1 MEALPWLLLALSAT
15 IASVKNILVKGLS
28 GLSFKTREF
37 FGIQA
42 LIFGAG
48 SIVLLSVSLFN
59 FSGISLFTL
68 LLSLAY
74 GTMLI
79 GAQWFYVLALTKGK
93 TAVCATIY
101 SFGFVIPT
109 LSGWLFWGEELS
121 VFAIIGIIIVFPVLI
136 ISGTGKSDEGKEKGG
151 KEYIIY
157 LIIAMLCS
165 GGLGIVQKVQQSS
178 KYVGETST
186 FILLSFILG
195 LIVSLIFF
203 FTKKKGEGGKIT
215 KKSAGI
221 SALVGVCY
229 SVCNLINTS
238 LAGTMDSAIFFP
250 AINIGSIVISMIFGM
265 IIYKEK
271 LNIRDIA
278 VLCLGAVAIA
288 LVNL

>member
-1 MEALPWLLLALSAT
+1 MAFTGTECYF
-15 IASVKNILVKGLS
+15 ASVKNILVKGLS

-42 LIFGAG
+42 LIFGVG

-68 LLSLAY
+68 LL
-74 GTMLI
+74 
-79 GAQWFYVLALTKGK
+79 
-93 TAVCATIY
+93 
-101 SFGFVIPT
+101 
-109 LSGWLFWGEELS
+109 
-121 VFAIIGIIIVFPVLI
+121 
-136 ISGTGKSDEGKEKGG
+136 
-151 KEYIIY
+151 
-157 LIIAMLCS
+157 
-165 GGLGIVQKVQQSS
+165 
-178 KYVGETST
+178 
-186 FILLSFILG
+186 
-195 LIVSLIFF
+195 
-203 FTKKKGEGGKIT
+203 
-215 KKSAGI
+215 
-221 SALVGVCY
+221 
-229 SVCNLINTS
+229 S